1 MSLGPQGE
9 VPSALPA
16 RMSDHAYGHDNPVQH
31 SWPDLTCFGCG
42 PANEEGFQIESY
54 LGPDGETLVAAV
66 DPDTRFTSGAPNV
79 AWGGYVASL
88 VDCHSVWTA
97 ITFAHRVENR
107 PLGSEP
113 RIEYVTGSLS
123 VEYRAP
129 TPLDEPIRLRAWVAG
144 DIGRK
149 ATVRSEVGPEGE
161 TTAEGEVVAVRV
173 DAGKGSS
180 RHYGEDAPED

>member
-1 MSLGPQGE
+1 
-9 VPSALPA
+9 
-16 RMSDHAYGHDNPVQH
+16 MSDPVYGVDVPVQH

-42 PANEEGFQIESY
+42 PANEAGFQIESY
-54 LGPDGETLVAAV
+54 LGPDGETLVARV
-66 DPDTRFTSGAPNV
+66 TPDTRFTSGAPNV

-97 ITFAHRVENR
+97 IAFAHEAEGR

-123 VEYRAP
+123 VDYRAP
-129 TPLDEPIRLRAWVAG
+129 TPLDEPIHLRSWVDG
-144 DIGRK
+144 DVGRT

-173 DAGKGSS
+173 DSGSGSS
-180 RHYGEDAPED
+180 RHYEE